1 MWNFFFFLYLLSR
14 FYNIKMDKNIL
25 INASFDYCSIIKR
38 FKNKIIYKI
47 KVLYCRKKK
56 ERNKSKFAWFTSLEE
71 NKENGRQRLKMRN

>member
-1 MWNFFFFLYLLSR
+1 
-14 FYNIKMDKNIL
+14 MDKNIL

-56 ERNKSKFAWFTSLEE
+56 ERNKSKFA
-71 NKENGRQRLKMRN
+71 